1 MNMVKIFKALGNET
15 RLNILFWLK
24 EPEKNFEPQMHI
36 TVATDF
42 PGGVCVQSIQKKS
55 NLSQST
61 ISNFLSSLEE
71 VGLLE
76 SKKINQ
82 YTYFRRNEQVI
93 NEIKEWIRL
102 EI

>member
-1 MNMVKIFKALGNET
+1 MNEQISWVF
-15 RLNILFWLK
+15 
-24 EPEKNFEPQMHI
+24 
-36 TVATDF
+36 
-42 PGGVCVQSIQKKS
+42 VQSIQKKS

-82 YTYFRRNEQVI
+82 YTYFRRNEKVI